1 VASSAD
7 EGFGGAVRRLIIAA
21 GVTTAVVAIDAATKA
36 WARTLS
42 HSIHVIGSLSFVRAS
57 NTGAAFSL
65 FQGGSGWLSVVSL
78 TLCVVLGVGIWRT
91 TSMAMTVA
99 LSLILGGALGNGIER
114 VVTPGSG
121 VTDFIA
127 TSIWPVFNVA
137 DACITVGCL
146 WIALQL
152 IRTKS
157 PHGE

>member
-1 VASSAD
+1 MASSAD
-7 EGFGGAVRRLIIAA
+7 DGFGGAVRRLIIAA
-21 GVTTAVVAIDAATKA
+21 AITTTVVLVDAVTKA
-36 WARTLS
+36 WARSLD
-42 HSIHVIGSLSFVRAS
+42 HAIHVVGSLSFVRAS

-65 FQGGSGWLSVVSL
+65 FQGGSGWLSLVSL
-78 TLCVVLGVGIWRT
+78 VLCIVLVVALWRT
-91 TSMAMTVA
+91 TSLAMTVA
-99 LSLILGGALGNGIER
+99 LSLVLGGALGNGSER
-114 VVTPGSG
+114 MATPGSG

-152 IRTKS
+152 IRTKT

>member
-1 VASSAD
+1 M
-7 EGFGGAVRRLIIAA
+7 RRLIIAA
-21 GVTTAVVAIDAATKA
+21 AITTTVVLIDAVTKA
-36 WARTLS
+36 WARSLD
-42 HSIHVIGSLSFVRAS
+42 HAIHVVGSLSFVRAS